1 MLDLNDEQRM
11 IVSSLRNIVQ
21 EEFEKTASDWNGEMP
36 WENLQIL
43 ADHGFYGINFDE
55 EYGGA
60 GMTEFEAILATEIIG
75 RECPLTAW
83 HYGDQHLISPRAIQ
97 EFGSEAV
104 KERYLPSIMEAE
116 DRIAVGMSEPE
127 AGSDL
132 KAMTT
137 TVEERDGELVLNG
150 EKIWMSSAPE
160 CVATIIWAMFPEGMG
175 TLILNLD
182 ADGVE
187 FVSDFTNM
195 AGEVQSQIRMNDVI
209 IPEENVLTRGEG
221 FKLQMKALNW
231 ERLAGTTIA
240 NATALCA
247 LDKALDYSQDRKQ
260 FGQPIGDFQGIEFK
274 LADMVTELQA
284 SRQLLFQTGKNAV
297 DQGRVPDPMET
308 LMASLYA
315 AQTAGTVVDEAL
327 QIHGA
332 NGYMQGHDLE
342 YLYRFARGFRIG
354 GGTDEIL
361 KNEIAKFLKEEGAPR
376 L

>member
-137 TVEERDGELVLNG
+137 AVEERDGELVLNG

>member
-1 MLDLNDEQRM
+1 
-11 IVSSLRNIVQ
+11 
-21 EEFEKTASDWNGEMP
+21 
-36 WENLQIL
+36 
-43 ADHGFYGINFDE
+43 
-55 EYGGA
+55 
-60 GMTEFEAILATEIIG
+60 
-75 RECPLTAW
+75 
-83 HYGDQHLISPRAIQ
+83 
-97 EFGSEAV
+97 
-104 KERYLPSIMEAE
+104 MEAE